1 MTTLDK
7 RLDKLEAA
15 NDSGVH
21 LYIFKWSDES
31 HEQAI
36 ERFVQKGST
45 YDLERAVFF
54 VWGRCPDEQSHA
66 PN

>member
-15 NDSGVH
+15 NDGGTP

-31 HEQAI
+31 DEQAI
-36 ERFVQKGST
+36 ARFVHQGGT
-45 YDLERAVFF
+45 YDPPRAVFF
-54 VWGRCPDEQSHA
+54 VWGRP
-66 PN
+66 